1 MIQRIQSFYLVLVAV
16 GAVLMFMFPV
26 ANFVTYDTTLDCE
39 IRSELNLIPKG
50 YVYPDGVM
58 DSMPTFIGQQGHGP
72 AVWPLT
78 ALTALFGIIALVSI
92 FLYKNRVLQ
101 MRVVA
106 FGFLANVIHIG
117 LVFLLYVDKYA
128 TSLAPEFGGTAPV
141 PHYSVGTWTPIVT
154 AILFFLAQRAIRSDE
169 MKVRAADRIR

>member
-1 MIQRIQSFYLVLVAV
+1 MIQRIQSFYLVLVVV
-16 GAVLMFMFPV
+16 GVVLMFMFPI
-26 ANFVTYDTTLDCE
+26 ANFATYDTTLDCE

-58 DSMPTFIGQQGHGP
+58 DGMPTFIGQQGHSP
-72 AVWPLT
+72 AVWPVT
-78 ALTALFGIIALVSI
+78 ALAAAIGLIALVSI
-92 FLYKNRVLQ
+92 FLYKNRVRQ

-106 FGFLANVIHIG
+106 FAFLANIIFIG

-128 TSLAPEFGGTAPV
+128 VSLAPEFGGTVPV
-141 PHYSVGTWTPIVT
+141 AHYSVGTWTPIVT
-154 AILFFLAQRAIRSDE
+154 AVLLFLSQRAIRSDE